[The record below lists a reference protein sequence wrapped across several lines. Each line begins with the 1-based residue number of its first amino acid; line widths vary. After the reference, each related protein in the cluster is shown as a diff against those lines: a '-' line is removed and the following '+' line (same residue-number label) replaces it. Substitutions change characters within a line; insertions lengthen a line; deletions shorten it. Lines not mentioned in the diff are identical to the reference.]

1 MSEATYGEG
10 PLTPEQAQRAYAA
23 TTAGDVLRG
32 RQPGN
37 TPLSAGGNTPGSLG
51 DVIDLAHYIATGDT
65 YAVFVQRRERE
76 ECPMIHAMTI
86 PIPDFLTDLLNNIGR
101 DDEASEEDA
110 DKPRPVKDTPQA
122 ESSKFPD
129 GFPDFD

>member
-76 ECPMIHAMTI
+76 ECPMI
-86 PIPDFLTDLLNNIGR
+86 PIPAFLTEFLVNIDR
-101 DDEASEEDA
+101 DSEASEENP